1 MRFLLAEAKKGCLTM
16 ISLRS
21 FEKQLKSKSNMK
33 TMENDSQDANRVAF
47 NQGYNDA
54 VLGMIKDHNN
64 RLSFHDAHLRSMAEM
79 FAELEPLPFKYI
91 WDNFILSRII
101 PIKRLPRINY
111 KPRKTTYKT
120 VKRFSAKRN
129 R

>member
-1 MRFLLAEAKKGCLTM
+1 METNRGIEAFYASKKIEL
-16 ISLRS
+16 SN
-21 FEKQLKSKSNMK
+21 FELP
-33 TMENDSQDANRVAF
+33 
-47 NQGYNDA
+47 
-54 VLGMIKDHNN
+54 I
-64 RLSFHDAHLRSMAEM
+64 
-79 FAELEPLPFKYI
+79 LEPIPFKFI

-111 KPRKTTYKT
+111 KPRKTTFKT

>member
-1 MRFLLAEAKKGCLTM
+1 MGTNRGIEAFYESKKIELPN
-16 ISLRS
+16 
-21 FEKQLKSKSNMK
+21 FELPI
-33 TMENDSQDANRVAF
+33 F
-47 NQGYNDA
+47 
-54 VLGMIKDHNN
+54 
-64 RLSFHDAHLRSMAEM
+64 
-79 FAELEPLPFKYI
+79 EPIPFKYI
-91 WDNFILSRII
+91 WDNFILTRII

>member
-1 MRFLLAEAKKGCLTM
+1 
-16 ISLRS
+16 
-21 FEKQLKSKSNMK
+21 MK
-33 TMENDSQDANRVAF
+33 TNRGIEAF
-47 NQGYNDA
+47 YESKKIELPNFE
-54 VLGMIKDHNN
+54 LPI
-64 RLSFHDAHLRSMAEM
+64 
-79 FAELEPLPFKYI
+79 LEPIPFKYI

>member
-1 MRFLLAEAKKGCLTM
+1 
-16 ISLRS
+16 
-21 FEKQLKSKSNMK
+21 MK

-64 RLSFHDAHLRSMAEM
+64 RQSFHDAHLRSMAEM
-79 FAELEPLPFKYI
+79 FTELEPLPFKYV
-91 WDNFILSRII
+91 WNTSVL
-101 PIKRLPRINY
+101 PLLVPMKRLPSLNY